1 MTCFVGDDAAGN
13 DDDIGFMEQAS
24 DLADRVNNT
33 LSGMRGERILA
44 DAYKRESSATGY
56 SYPQANKRL
65 LQLLDQGLMLVNY
78 TGHSGTTSWSSENL
92 LTSADVV
99 NLSSPRLSIWF
110 TASCEFS
117 RFDAEAT
124 SAGELALL
132 NAKGGL
138 LRWLQPHGGI

>member
-1 MTCFVGDDAAGN
+1 
-13 DDDIGFMEQAS
+13 
-24 DLADRVNNT
+24 
-33 LSGMRGERILA
+33 
-44 DAYKRESSATGY
+44 
-56 SYPQANKRL
+56 
-65 LQLLDQGLMLVNY
+65 MLVNY

-110 TASCEFS
+110 TASCEFT

-132 NAKGGL
+132 NKKGGAIAMVSAARVVYDDPNKILNNNWISYL
-138 LRWLQPHGGI
+138 LYRMVNDCGWEI